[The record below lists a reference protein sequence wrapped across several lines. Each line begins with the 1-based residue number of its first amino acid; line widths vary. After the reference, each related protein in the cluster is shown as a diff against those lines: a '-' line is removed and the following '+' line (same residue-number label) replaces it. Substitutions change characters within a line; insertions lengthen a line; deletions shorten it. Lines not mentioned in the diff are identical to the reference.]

1 MLSTMAT
8 IRLMDNRGPSTLYDV
23 ARAAGVSTATVSR
36 VVHGHDVVRPATRQR
51 VLKAI
56 EDLGYVPDAAA
67 QSMARQRKEVLGL
80 VMIESRGPETEIE
93 QEGLLFLEEILR
105 GVEMALSQVGWSLL
119 ISIMREA
126 GRAGAF
132 EQLRKVSAKVDGL
145 LIAEGIV
152 SSDQLALL
160 AARIPIVLVAGPAT
174 EPHADVVCVDNW
186 SGATALAQHMIEQ
199 HGCRRLFYIDGPREA
214 PDARERRHAF
224 EEAVARHPGTTLTG
238 SFPGRFA
245 VISGQLAVREILSS
259 PHRELPDAIVA
270 ANDQMAIGAMREL
283 QAAGIRVPAD
293 IAVAGF
299 DDMHIGAMLAPPLTT
314 VRQSMR
320 LLGERACSLLL
331 ERIADPSLAR
341 RVERLPTEL
350 IVRESCGCPPTVGPL
365 PELAQTLP
373 HKRRPGRQG

>member
-1 MLSTMAT
+1 MH
-8 IRLMDNRGPSTLYDV
+8 GQ
-23 ARAAGVSTATVSR
+23 AGVRS
-36 VVHGHDVVRPATRQR
+36 ATRQR
-51 VLKAI
+51 VLEVI
-56 EDLGYVPDAAA
+56 EELGYVPDAAA
-67 QSMARQRKEVLGL
+67 QSMARQRKEVVGL

-93 QEGLLFLEEILR
+93 QEGLLFVEEVLR
-105 GVEMALSQVGWSLL
+105 GVEMALSEVGWSVL
-119 ISIMREA
+119 ISVMRES
-126 GRAGAF
+126 GRPGAY
-132 EQLRKVSAKVDGL
+132 EQLRKVSAKADGL

-152 SSDQLALL
+152 SSDQLAQL
-160 AARIPIVLVAGPAT
+160 AARIPIVLVAGSAT
-174 EPHADVVCVDNW
+174 EPNADVVCVDNW
-186 SGATALAQHMIEQ
+186 SGATALARHMTES
-199 HGCRRLFYIDGPREA
+199 HSCRRLFYIDGPQEA
-214 PDARERRHAF
+214 PDARERRRAF
-224 EEAVARHPGTTLTG
+224 EEEVARHPGAIVAG

-245 VISGQLAVREILSS
+245 VVSGQQAVREILGS
-259 PHRELPDAIVA
+259 PHQERPDAIVA

-350 IVRESCGCPPTVGPL
+350 VVRESCGCPPRARLTAEGWGDPRQD
-365 PELAQTLP
+365 PPKTQAQ
-373 HKRRPGRQG
+373 